1 MVSDVALFLVAI
13 CLMDITIG
21 QGHTPSRPEPDES
34 STAQVKLV
42 YIIYIQTLS
51 ERTMIVL
58 LQYSA

>member
-1 MVSDVALFLVAI
+1 MVSDVAFFLVAI

-42 YIIYIQTLS
+42 YTDTFREDI
-51 ERTMIVL
+51 IVL